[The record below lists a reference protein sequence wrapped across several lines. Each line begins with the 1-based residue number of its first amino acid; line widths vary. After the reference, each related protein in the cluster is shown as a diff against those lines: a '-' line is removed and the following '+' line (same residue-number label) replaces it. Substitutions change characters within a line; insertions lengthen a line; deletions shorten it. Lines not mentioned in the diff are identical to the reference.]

1 VNASGGDPKPF
12 TNLGANQVAHRWPQ
26 VLRDGRVLL
35 FVRSAQTELQG
46 IYMTSLARPGD
57 LRQIRATSSAGI
69 AVAGHAL
76 FVLGGELVA
85 QPLDPENAALSGE
98 PIPVGLKVS
107 ASSTMSSPVSAA
119 DSGVLATWSSGSGLS
134 ELVWFDRSGIRLGP
148 AGPPDRYF
156 DFRLSP
162 DERRVA
168 LSRIDPASDTPDLGM
183 LDLNRS
189 FVTPISSS
197 SQTDASPIW
206 SATGDRLVFRSN
218 RRGLHELFEKP
229 ALDSGGER
237 LLHSAGLGMY
247 PTDWSPD
254 GRTIL
259 FHVLNP
265 ATRHDIWALDVASRT
280 AKPLLDD
287 RAEEAQGQLAPGGR
301 LAYTSDASGQLQVY
315 VWLLGSQ
322 TLSNPVST
330 KGGFDPRWRA
340 DGRELF
346 FISPD
351 GMMMAAEVSPEG
363 QTTST
368 RELFRTA
375 IEPTSAPYLSD
386 FVVSKDGRKFLIK
399 VPTEPPGARPITV
412 TLNWLERL
420 RGHGR

>member
-1 VNASGGDPKPF
+1 M
-12 TNLGANQVAHRWPQ
+12 
-26 VLRDGRVLL
+26 LL
-35 FVRSAQTELQG
+35 FVRNEKLERQG
-46 IYMTSLARPGD
+46 IYVTSLTRPGD
-57 LRQIRATSSAGI
+57 LRLIRATSAAGL
-69 AVAGHAL
+69 AVADYLL

-183 LDLNRS
+183 LDLSRN
-189 FVTPISSS
+189 FVTAISSS

-229 ALDSGGER
+229 ALDNGGER

-259 FHVLNP
+259 FHVLDP
-265 ATRHDIWALDVASRT
+265 TTKHDIWALDRRQPHCEAAAGRPRRGSAGST
-280 AKPLLDD
+280 
-287 RAEEAQGQLAPGGR
+287 RAGRAPGLYVGR
-301 LAYTSDASGQLQVY
+301 VGATSGLRSARRQRRRYRAPCRPRAASIRGGEL
-315 VWLLGSQ
+315 
-322 TLSNPVST
+322 TDVSCSS
-330 KGGFDPRWRA
+330 F
-340 DGRELF
+340 L
-346 FISPD
+346 
-351 GMMMAAEVSPEG
+351 
-363 QTTST
+363 
-368 RELFRTA
+368 
-375 IEPTSAPYLSD
+375 
-386 FVVSKDGRKFLIK
+386 RK
-399 VPTEPPGARPITV
+399 E
-412 TLNWLERL
+412 
-420 RGHGR
+420 